1 MPAVVFRKGS
11 TRVVSGVVEFSGSG
25 VTLAESGGVAVVT
38 IPGGGGG
45 GSSDHATLSH
55 LAWTSSGHTG
65 TASRLAY
72 FGSGGAAAELSVG
85 TGLVVSGTAL
95 AVDTATI
102 ATVASLSGY
111 VPTSRTVSTSAPLSG
126 GGALSA
132 DRTLTLS
139 GWSGTTDGQ
148 QIGRAHV

>member
-25 VTLAESGGVAVVT
+25 VTLASSGGVAVVT
-38 IPGGGGG
+38 ISGGGGG

-85 TGLVVSGTAL
+85 TGLVVSGGAL
-95 AVDTATI
+95 AVDTGTI
-102 ATVASLSGY
+102 ATLAAVAS
-111 VPTSRTVSTSAPLSG
+111 
-126 GGALSA
+126 AL
-132 DRTLTLS
+132 T
-139 GWSGTTDGQ
+139 G
-148 QIGRAHV
+148 